1 MWFLFI
7 KQRVKFTISSIS
19 LLNGK
24 RTNYSFSGL
33 FCHTRQLSESPRSG
47 TAGALCAAPSIT
59 SLCRLPAETRPWPR
73 APCTPH
79 LQEWEA
85 SCCFLKNLSRGDLY
99 PQCQWQGWREME
111 GGQRS
116 LLRGALSLGSR
127 VEERCWQQPEQNKCP
142 LAPEPCCSPRKLP
155 KQRQCQEPAGSRAQG
170 PSPMARGPQHI
181 KHTETDI
188 LRSKSRRKKI

>member
-1 MWFLFI
+1 MRQRNGTYGITHFTPMWFLFI

-47 TAGALCAAPSIT
+47 TAGALCVAPSIT
-59 SLCRLPAETRPWPR
+59 LLCRLPAETRPRPR

-79 LQEWEA
+79 LQEREA

-99 PQCQWQGWREME
+99 PECQWQGWRRTEI
-111 GGQRS
+111 
-116 LLRGALSLGSR
+116 
-127 VEERCWQQPEQNKCP
+127 PP
-142 LAPEPCCSPRKLP
+142 
-155 KQRQCQEPAGSRAQG
+155 QG
-170 PSPMARGPQHI
+170 RLVARG
-181 KHTETDI
+181 TRGGAMLAAARAE
-188 LRSKSRRKKI
+188 